1 MRQRSLGFDQVS
13 TGSQASSHFEAWN
26 FTCLSSGKSG
36 VRLPVELRRGT
47 WFFSRVSTRESELP
61 LWCERILGVPLKS
74 VQGNQAISRVEREL
88 GVLSNCVRNGKV
100 LHEFQG
106 ETGLLLRCEGKVG
119 ISLGSKQGNQTS
131 ARDEVGNTGLF
142 LSFDGSLSER
152 LELHKGSEVSY
163 QVLRGNLGLLSR
175 SCRGKEPHLA
185 LRGESR
191 GFSRVVAGSFGFL
204 STCDGALR
212 ETLLLTQRSQ
222 DSFELRGEVQDCS
235 RVTARESGHILCLR
249 GNAMVFHELQQEA
262 LAFSQIATGTSGS
275 LLCCLREVRTPFELQ
290 GAPRDSSLVTAGE

>member
-1 MRQRSLGFDQVS
+1 MGIGKLLEFHKG
-13 TGSQASSHFEAWN
+13 TQASF
-26 FTCLSSGKSG
+26 
-36 VRLPVELRRGT
+36 
-47 WFFSRVSTRESELP
+47 
-61 LWCERILGVPLKS
+61 
-74 VQGNQAISRVEREL
+74 
-88 GVLSNCVRNGKV
+88 
-100 LHEFQG
+100 
-106 ETGLLLRCEGKVG
+106 
-119 ISLGSKQGNQTS
+119 
-131 ARDEVGNTGLF
+131 
-142 LSFDGSLSER
+142 
-152 LELHKGSEVSY
+152 
-163 QVLRGNLGLLSR
+163 QVLRRNSGLLWR
-175 SCRGKEPHLA
+175 CCRGMGPHLR